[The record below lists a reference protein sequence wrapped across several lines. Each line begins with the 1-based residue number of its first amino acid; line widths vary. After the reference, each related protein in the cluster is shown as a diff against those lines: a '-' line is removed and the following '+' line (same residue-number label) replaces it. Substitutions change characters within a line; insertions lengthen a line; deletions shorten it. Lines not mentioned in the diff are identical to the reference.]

1 MNFSIELEILQ
12 KKIEGIAK
20 EKDFIRGEVFK
31 NSEIKENNVN
41 GENKKENI
49 SIEGLDELILEI
61 EQGNQKVLKTS
72 PEEKVLVEILEKK
85 ESFQDLIGTFGT
97 AREKLQNIFIQLKD
111 FY

>member
-1 MNFSIELEILQ
+1 MQ

-20 EKDFIRGEVFK
+20 EKGFIHGEVFK

-41 GENKKENI
+41 GENKKENL

-72 PEEKVLVEILEKK
+72 PEEKVFVEILEKK
-85 ESFQDLIGTFGT
+85 ESFKDLIGAFGKT
-97 AREKLQNIFIQLKD
+97 REKLQSIFIQLKD